1 MAAADSDG
9 PEARLRQR
17 PLGRAPPRFSRAAW
31 TVMSRARLCRRTP
44 LAPLRSSRPSR
55 APLPC
60 CRALSSLADVAAS
73 AGSLPSSPRV
83 LYSVDGPIATISLNN
98 PAKRNALDLRGYEEI
113 PAAVEAVT
121 AEDGVRY
128 EAPRPPSCPPTRPPN
143 PRLSPAEHFR
153 TGW

>member
-1 MAAADSDG
+1 MPKADRLGLVSTPCSVQSSEG
-9 PEARLRQR
+9 QQLPTAQPEHLW
-17 PLGRAPPRFSRAAW
+17 P
-31 TVMSRARLCRRTP
+31 MSRARLCRRTP
-44 LAPLRSSRPSR
+44 LAPLPTRR
-55 APLPC
+55 ALPC

-121 AEDGVRY
+121 AEEGVRY
-128 EAPRPPSCPPTRPPN
+128 GSPPPPFLPPLSHPTTRP
-143 PRLSPAEHFR
+143 LFLAQGGDHQ
-153 TGW
+153 G

>member
-1 MAAADSDG
+1 MADSDG

-17 PLGRAPPRFSRAAW
+17 PLGRAPPRLP
-31 TVMSRARLCRRTP
+31 MSRARLCRRTP
-44 LAPLRSSRPSR
+44 LAPLPTRR
-55 APLPC
+55 ALPC

-121 AEDGVRY
+121 AEEGVRY
-128 EAPRPPSCPPTRPPN
+128 EAPRPPPSHPTTQPPVSHPPS
-143 PRLSPAEHFR
+143 LSAQGGDHQ
-153 TGW
+153 G

>member
-1 MAAADSDG
+1 
-9 PEARLRQR
+9 
-17 PLGRAPPRFSRAAW
+17 
-31 TVMSRARLCRRTP
+31 MSRARLCRRTP
-44 LAPLRSSRPSR
+44 LAPLPSSRPSR

-121 AEDGVRY
+121 AEEGVRY
-128 EAPRPPSCPPTRPPN
+128 GSPPPPFLPPLSHPTTRP
-143 PRLSPAEHFR
+143 LFLAQGGDHQ
-153 TGW
+153 G